1 MRSHEEYREML
12 AEHALDALDAE
23 EAREIEAY
31 ITNHEDL
38 LQELNEWR
46 ETVSLLSYAAPVT
59 EPSFAVRENLLTNIR
74 SQKERSTI
82 EEVKTASD
90 ESNTSQVSSNV
101 IPFPTQQPQKSW
113 NAFQVITALA
123 ACVTIVL
130 LSVLLWA
137 TLQNNR
143 ASQSEIADLK
153 NRLDET
159 QKRLDEQNKEIALF
173 TSPDSNIIA
182 LKGLGTAPNAVARLA
197 YDRKTGDT
205 ILIAEGLPAVP
216 AGKAYQIWYIT
227 DIKNPT
233 PGKTF
238 KPDANGK
245 AVLRDL
251 IPGGSLQSSLFAVT
265 IEDEKGATSP
275 TLDTML
281 LKSAS

>member
-12 AEHALDALDAE
+12 ATHALDALDAE
-23 EAREIEAY
+23 EAREVEAY

-38 LQELNEWR
+38 RQELNEWR

-59 EPSFAVRENLLTNIR
+59 EPSSTVRENLLTNIR
-74 SQKERSTI
+74 SQKESPAI
-82 EEVKTASD
+82 EEVKASSD
-90 ESNTSQVSSNV
+90 ENNSSQTANV
-101 IPFPTQQPQKSW
+101 IPFPTQQPQRNW
-113 NAFQVITALA
+113 NTFQIITALA
-123 ACVTIVL
+123 ASVVIVF
-130 LSVLLWA
+130 LSVFLWN

-143 ASQSEIADLK
+143 ANQAELADLK
-153 NRLDET
+153 NRLNET
-159 QKRLDEQNKEIALF
+159 QKRLDEQSKEIALF
-173 TSPDSNIIA
+173 TSSDSNIVG

-205 ILIAEGLPAVP
+205 ILIAEGLPSVP

-251 IPGGSLQSSLFAVT
+251 IPSGSLQASLFAVT

-275 TLDTML
+275 ALDTIL